1 MQYPFSQALSQDSS
15 IIDAKKMFTKTKCFS
30 LPVVG
35 YDKKLVGVVRIKDIL
50 FIDNTE
56 QTIRP
61 YISEHYIS
69 IQRPTTSDDIIKR
82 YYSTS
87 EQYTEI
93 FITDYEGKLIDV
105 INILPFVKNRIQR
118 IEVMNEEQFLK
129 QILRPTSLARCILDE
144 LNDAV
149 ILVDKSSTILYA
161 NQAYSN
167 ILGVDIQKIT
177 GRYLSKIEPEAKIL
191 DVLKTIEPVVGKIIN
206 IRSLG
211 TLIMANITP
220 IKFYDEVVGAIS
232 VFSDITK
239 MTNIAAELEKMNLIN
254 KLLTQDM
261 KSDYDIPISFK
272 NIIGTSVKLRRQL
285 NLAAKVAS
293 IESPVLILG
302 ESGTGKELLA
312 KAIHEAS
319 PRKDGPFV
327 SINCAAIPD
336 NLLES
341 ELFGYEEGAFTGAKK
356 GGKVGKF
363 EQANEG
369 TLFLDEIGDMPLTMQ
384 TKLLRFLQ
392 DKELDRVGGMKPKKI
407 DVRFISATNKNLTQM
422 IEEKGFREDLFYRIN
437 VFTITLPPL
446 RERKID
452 IFNLVE
458 NYKNYYE
465 DNYKKQVNFSPE
477 CLRFLLNYHWPGNVR
492 ELKNVLE
499 HLVVMANDII
509 KIKNLPEYL
518 RANDNNNNEE
528 QVDNPQLKPLVGRV
542 KDEEKKAILEA
553 LIQTNNNKSEAMKI
567 LGVSRRTFYK
577 KLKEL
582 NLQ

>member
-1 MQYPFSQALSQDSS
+1 MQYPFDQALSLESN
-15 IIDAKKMFTKTKCFS
+15 IIDAKKMFTKTQCFS

-35 YDKKLVGVVRIKDIL
+35 HDKKLVGVVRIKDIL
-50 FIDNTE
+50 FIEGTE
-56 QTIRP
+56 QTIAP
-61 YISEHYIS
+61 YISEYYIS
-69 IQRPTTSDDIIKR
+69 IQRPTTSDDILKR

-149 ILVDKSSTILYA
+149 ILVDRNSTILYA

-191 DVLKTIEPVVGKIIN
+191 DVLKTIEPVVGKIIS

-261 KSDYDIPISFK
+261 KSGYDLPDSFK
-272 NIIGTSVKLRRQL
+272 NIIGTSLKLRKQL

-356 GGKVGKF
+356 GGKIGKF

-422 IEEKGFREDLFYRIN
+422 IEEKGFREDLLYRIN
-437 VFTITLPPL
+437 VFTIILPPL

-452 IFNLVE
+452 TFNLVE
-458 NYKNYYE
+458 NYKKYYE

-492 ELKNVLE
+492 ELKNVIE

-518 RANDNNNNEE
+518 RATDNNNNEE
-528 QVDNPQLKPLVGRV
+528 QADNPQLKPLVGRV

-553 LIQTNNNKSEAMKI
+553 LIQTNNNKSEAMKL

-582 NLQ
+582 NL